1 MKLHQIFYR
10 RFIALFAVGLFFAGY
25 LTYVAIKTIEFNLV
39 EENLKSTLLV
49 SELQIKNSA
58 NLDDFAETL
67 NNASGLRITI
77 IDLTGKV
84 VAESDKNKIYLAN
97 HLHRPEVVEAS
108 KMEFGKH
115 IRKSDT
121 VNKDMFY
128 VAKKVSTANGVYYL
142 RVAKYVEDFSV
153 EFLHLSLK
161 VIFLM
166 FAFFLIA
173 LWLGFNLNNQIKYE
187 IDKIAIFLKSLVS
200 KNFDIKIESDF
211 SNEFNKISNSLN
223 KVAEKLKKREEKKIK
238 HTTKLMQLNRQKDEI
253 ISAISH
259 EFKNPIAVITGY
271 CETLN
276 NDKDIKPA
284 IMKKFLN
291 KIFSNANRLSA
302 MIDRLRLATKLED
315 KKFQA
320 AFTQCDLRQI
330 CERIVANVKIEYP
343 KRDIVFNSLSD
354 KKILADE
361 VLLEMAILNLVENAL
376 KYSEDIVFVTYYGDK
391 IEVKDSGIGIAT
403 HDILKITNK
412 FYRINTNV
420 WNNSLG
426 LGLSIVSN
434 ILKILKFELQI
445 SSVLGEGSVFAI
457 VFHELEI
464 HQKKI

>member
-1 MKLHQIFYR
+1 ML
-10 RFIALFAVGLFFAGY
+10 AGY

-39 EENLKSTLLV
+39 EENLESNLLV
-49 SELQIKNSA
+49 VELQIKNA
-58 NLDDFAETL
+58 PNLDEFAQTL
-67 NNASGLRITI
+67 KDASGLRITI
-77 IDLTGKV
+77 VDLNGKV
-84 VAESDKNKIYLAN
+84 VAESDKNKLYLAN
-97 HLHRPEVVEAS
+97 HLHRPEIITAS
-108 KMEFGKH
+108 QQEFGKD
-115 IRKSDT
+115 IRRSDT
-121 VNKDMFY
+121 VDKDMLY
-128 VAKKVSTANGVYYL
+128 VAKKVSTMHGIYYL
-142 RVAKYVEDFSV
+142 RISKYIEDFSE
-153 EFLHLSLK
+153 EFLHLSIK

-173 LWLGFNLNNQIKYE
+173 LWVGFNLNNQIKYE
-187 IDKIAIFLKSLVS
+187 IDKIAIFLKNLVS
-200 KNFDIKIESDF
+200 KNFDTQIESKF

-276 NDKDIKPA
+276 NDKHIKPE
-284 IMKKFLN
+284 IMRKFLN
-291 KIFSNANRLSA
+291 KIFTNANRLSA

-315 KKFQA
+315 KKLQA
-320 AFTQCDLRQI
+320 TFSQCDLGQI

-343 KRDIVFNSLSD
+343 KRDIVFQALSD
-354 KKILADE
+354 RKILADE

-376 KYSEDIVFVTYYGDK
+376 KYSEDTVFVTFYGDK
-391 IEVKDSGIGIAT
+391 IEVKDTGIGIAE
-403 HDILKITNK
+403 HDLLKITNK

-445 SSVLGEGSVFAI
+445 SSNLGDGSVFSI
-457 VFHELEI
+457 MFHKLEVDN
-464 HQKKI
+464 KKI